1 MEFSG
6 VVHQELIGARYY
18 HVQAHGP
25 LCYPPPTITT
35 ITRSLLTTI
44 IAILSNF
51 SLQYV
56 THCLTLF
63 RVLEIHH
70 KAKME

>member
-1 MEFSG
+1 MPQFE
-6 VVHQELIGARYY
+6 A
-18 HVQAHGP
+18 
-25 LCYPPPTITT
+25 ITK
-35 ITRSLLTTI
+35 SLLTTI

-51 SLQYV
+51 PLQYV
-56 THCLTLF
+56 AHSLTLF